1 MKAVIPAA
9 GMGIRFLPAT
19 KSQPKEMLPV
29 ADKPVIHHVVEEAVA
44 SGINDI
50 LIVTGRGKRSIED
63 YFDKSFELEHV
74 LEKKGEMDYLCQ
86 IREISNLAQIY
97 YVRQGEPKGLGDAI
111 LCARQ
116 FIDNEP
122 FAILLGDVIVKAEI
136 PCTKQLINLYE
147 KHQCSILGIEK
158 VEPEDVQ
165 KYGIING
172 ISTEERTY
180 LVRDLIEKPNQDEAP
195 SDLATLGRY
204 ILTPEIFDCIE
215 KTPPGIGN
223 EIQLTDAIKLLG
235 RKEKILA
242 YLVLGK
248 RYDIGSVVG
257 WLEANVAFALQDR
270 DLEKDVRKCLKKLLE
285 S

>member
-1 MKAVIPAA
+1 LKAVIPAA